1 MENGRGRKGQFLER
15 CRCCEMQ
22 PPIARNRNGI
32 FRFQENHSGLLRI
45 SQASTGAS
53 SGASLV
59 REKRPLAYRISSH
72 PVRAPHVAHVG
83 GLRGVTC
90 PQISQSPITTRS
102 PPDHHPL
109 STRWPPVG
117 HPRPSP
123 LPSSGGLGQQG
134 VNRFSRWRRVRKHS
148 SIHGH
153 LSRIGRFSVLN
164 YESISDDFYLSIFL
178 FRFKIFLEISDA
190 VDGNP
195 LGKCS
200 RDAQRN

>member
-1 MENGRGRKGQFLER
+1 MANGKWKGKKG
-15 CRCCEMQ
+15 
-22 PPIARNRNGI
+22 PILGKVP
-32 FRFQENHSGLLRI
+32 LLRNA
-45 SQASTGAS
+45 ASHRPKPQWDFPFPGKSFRAAENLTSILGSILGSIPGKRKKAPSVSHFPTSGPSTTCGTCGWVAGGHMS
-53 SGASLV
+53 SN
-59 REKRPLAYRISSH
+59 
-72 PVRAPHVAHVG
+72 
-83 GLRGVTC
+83 
-90 PQISQSPITTRS
+90 QPIT
-102 PPDHHPL
+102 DHHPL